1 MKVTIEQLQ
10 QERIDLTV
18 ENIKY
23 YSNKLKELSDSLS
36 ETLEGEHPQDA
47 LPLLINIDDV
57 LDTMKNW
64 TSKHVSKE
72 RKENFWNAVAK
83 TKQREM

>member
-18 ENIKY
+18 ENIEY

-36 ETLEGEHPQDA
+36 ETLRGKHPQDA
-47 LPLLINIDDV
+47 LPLIVKIDDV

-72 RKENFWNAVAK
+72 REENFWNAVAK
-83 TKQREM
+83 IKQREM